1 MHDLVNKV
9 VLITG
14 ASTGI
19 GAAAALAF
27 GKAGARVVVHFNA
40 SESEAAAVVAEI
52 CSMGG
57 VAVAIGGDVTLSG
70 VPEQIVT
77 QSMTAFGRIDVLVNN
92 AGGLVKRTS
101 IAEYT
106 DEFVLDVLRLNVVQ
120 VSAFVR
126 SVVPIMRAQGG
137 GNVINVSSVAART
150 GGRIGSGIY
159 AASKGFIS
167 TATRNWARELVV
179 DNIRVNAVAPG
190 IIMTPF
196 HTRDTPAQEL
206 TKMQATVPMNRIGEP
221 AECAQPMLFL
231 ASDAMSS
238 YITGQVIEVNG
249 GVSMP

>member
-1 MHDLVNKV
+1 MQDLVNKV

-40 SESEAAAVVAEI
+40 SKSEAEAVVAEI
-52 CSMGG
+52 CSTGG

-70 VPEQIVT
+70 TPEKIVVQT
-77 QSMTAFGRIDVLVNN
+77 VAEFGRIDVLVNN

-126 SVVPIMRAQGG
+126 SVVPIMRAQGS
-137 GNVINVSSVAART
+137 GNIINVSSVAARN

-206 TKMQATVPMNRIGEP
+206 AKMQATVPMNRIGEP
-221 AECAQPMLFL
+221 AECAQSMLFL